1 MTSTLPELPA
11 IAGALWDLRD
21 HVYDHPEQWTGVSPE
36 DVFQVMAQVVER
48 AIDADAEI
56 DWIKFPGVV
65 SASLLRGGSGDTQ
78 V

>member
-1 MTSTLPELPA
+1 
-11 IAGALWDLRD
+11 
-21 HVYDHPEQWTGVSPE
+21 
-36 DVFQVMAQVVER
+36 MAQVVER

-65 SASLLRGGSGDTQ
+65 SSSLLRGDSGDAQ